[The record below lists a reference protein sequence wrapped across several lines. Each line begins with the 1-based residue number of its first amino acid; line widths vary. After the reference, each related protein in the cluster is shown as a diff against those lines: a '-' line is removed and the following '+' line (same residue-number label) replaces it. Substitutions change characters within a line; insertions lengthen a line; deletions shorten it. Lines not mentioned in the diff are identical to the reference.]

1 MLTVE
6 SQCKKCLDDSDVA
19 QCFECGCAICGGKE
33 NQEVLLFCELCQ
45 FYNHTYCLNPPL
57 ENIPEHDFLCPKCGT
72 QCQVCEKFFPDLL
85 NKHLMRKTNRC
96 KNLKEDYRKMVEA
109 AQKTALETKKSLEN
123 KNNKGMHVLRYFLK
137 NAHLYYMLKNIS
149 HMHQILC
156 SWVSKMTGKHLL
168 FKPI

>member
-1 MLTVE
+1 MSLDFFRAIIFIVFYSHESYPSIVQPLLTVE

-123 KNNKGMHVLRYFLK
+123 KNNKGMLVGTF
-137 NAHLYYMLKNIS
+137 
-149 HMHQILC
+149 
-156 SWVSKMTGKHLL
+156 
-168 FKPI
+168 